1 MAIVGGYNVYP
12 REVDEVLHAHPGIA
26 EAAAVGVPDPYRGEV
41 IRAYVVRRPGSQ
53 LDAED
58 VLAHCRVNLAR
69 YKVPAVVEFVDSLP
83 RTTVGKVDKKAL
95 RAGQV
100 TAGQL

>member
-1 MAIVGGYNVYP
+1 MRTPASPKRQRSACPIRIGAKSSGLTWC
-12 REVDEVLHAHPGIA
+12 VDR
-26 EAAAVGVPDPYRGEV
+26 AVE
-41 IRAYVVRRPGSQ
+41 
-53 LDAED
+53 LDAETD
-58 VLAHCRVNLAR
+58 VLAHCRANLAR